1 MSKIEQYSRIINHA
15 ISTNGAVFTVPTS
28 NDHTDETWL
37 ATDLYVGELGVNVT
51 DDKVYVRTSNGI
63 VQLSTGSTGSSAG
76 SGILVFN
83 SPNIQI
89 AATYSANSLSP
100 NGTYYT
106 DLGTTSNRWKDL
118 LLGGS
123 STTIGTINSA
133 GGLVIRETTDYIMS
147 TNAAV
152 SSNAPIEIDGSS
164 NVNKD
169 RTLNLNSRS
178 VTNTGSTNY
187 NTTIASQTVSM
198 TNNSKAVVIAGSNVT
213 LLDGISNVVHLG
225 KGYSKTSYESDQ
237 VTVGGSLAVRGT
249 DDDGSTQYYLSDWT
263 TKQSRLRTSNALMND
278 LATISWSDPVS
289 GGDVIQIKAHVVASD
304 IYNATLVYSAEIS
317 GVYSIDAGLTLS
329 EIGTPIVLEWD
340 SFVQNGYAIPTVEI
354 GSDGDG
360 VYVKAQGNSTS
371 TIQWLCTYSYH
382 RLVNVI

>member
-15 ISTNGAVFTVPTS
+15 ISTSGSVFTVPTS

-37 ATDLYVGELGVNVT
+37 STDLYVGELGVNVT

-63 VQLSTGSTGSSAG
+63 VQLSTGSTASSTGA
-76 SGILVFN
+76 GILVFN

-118 LLGGS
+118 YLGGS
-123 STTIGTINSA
+123 ATTIGTINSA
-133 GGLVIRETTDYIMS
+133 GGLVVKETTDYIMS

-169 RTLNLNSRS
+169 RTLNLNSRY

-187 NTTIASQTVSM
+187 NVTIASQTVTM
-198 TNNSKAVVIAGSNVT
+198 NDASKAVVIAGSNVSI
-213 LLDGISNVVHLG
+213 DGLSNVVHLG
-225 KGYSKTSYESDQ
+225 KGYSKSSYESDQ
-237 VTVGGSLAVRGT
+237 ITVGGSLAIRGT
-249 DDDGSTQYYLSDWT
+249 DDDGSTQYITSDWV
-263 TKQSRLRTSNALMND
+263 TKQSKLRTSNALMND
-278 LATISWSDPVS
+278 LSTIAWFDPSLGGEVVQVKAQVLAT
-289 GGDVIQIKAHVVASD
+289 D
-304 IYNATLVYSAEIS
+304 IYNPALVYSAEIS
-317 GVYSIDAGLTLS
+317 GVYSINDALS
-329 EIGTPIVLEWD
+329 LFEIGTPIVLEWD

-354 GSDGDG
+354 GSDASG
-360 VYVKAQGNSTS
+360 VYVKAQGNGTN

-382 RLVNVI
+382 RLVNVL